1 MVQRL
6 AILETTVRERTQNQ
20 DKLLDSLQAK
30 IDKLI
35 EQFELKIREQDKRI
49 DSLKTQILTISG
61 GLSGIIGTIMS
72 VVVNALKS

>member
-49 DSLKTQILTISG
+49 DSLKTQLLTISG
-61 GLSGIIGTIMS
+61 GLSGVIGTIMS
-72 VVVNALKS
+72 IVVNALKG